1 MKTKQR
7 LLAMLLMMLFMGTKM
22 MAATKEAY
30 AVYVAS
36 SKTLTFYYDTQKGTR
51 PGTPYSLNTGEDDPE
66 WFDENNTV
74 EVLKVVFH
82 SSFKDARPTS
92 TYKWFANK
100 TTLTSIVDIKYL
112 NTSEVTNMADMFI
125 DCGKLTYV
133 DVTGF
138 DTSKVTDMGRMFSC
152 SGITKIDVSN
162 FNTSRVTKM
171 NAMFS
176 TTNLVTLDLSN
187 FDTRNVVDMRLM
199 FSGNLELKTIYV
211 GGLWSTE
218 KLPKE
223 YEGGMDWMFF
233 SCDKLKGGAG
243 TTFDSKHD
251 GKEYAHID
259 GGKSNPGY
267 LSVHKYDLSIA
278 GTQVTYTNK
287 NDILGNGIFAYEP
300 TSKTLT
306 INGIY
311 RTEYSPII
319 RSSIDGLIIQGGL
332 TADLALK
339 NNGTIIALYN
349 KTTIKSDGLLILE
362 SDDKNSNEVYAIDVY
377 SGNLT
382 INNVD
387 NMVIMSMCGIV
398 STSYNGKLTIKSS
411 NINFKCEQPENSSQ
425 AAMAVYGL
433 DSGIILQGSRIY
445 TADVHISDGGLV
457 DGKGMP
463 ATSVNIIRD
472 NSISTNLNQVTS
484 DKSQVTSDEWY
495 TIDGRKLNGKPAKRG
510 MYIHNGKKG
519 VVH

>member
-1 MKTKQR
+1 MKTRQR

-66 WFDENNTV
+66 WYDENNTV

-92 TYKWFANK
+92 TYAWFANK

-112 NTSEVTNMADMFI
+112 NTSEVTNMANMFTGC
-125 DCGKLTYV
+125 DNLTDI

-138 DTSKVTDMGRMFSC
+138 DTSKVTDMSRMFSWT
-152 SGITKIDVSN
+152 GIKEIDVSN

-171 NAMFS
+171 TSMFAL
-176 TTNLVTLDLSN
+176 TDLVTLDLSN
-187 FDTRNVVDMRLM
+187 FDTRKVVDMRLM
-199 FSGNLELKTIYV
+199 FFGNPDLTTIYV
-211 GGLWSTE
+211 GGLWSTAS
-218 KLPKE
+218 LPEE
-223 YEGGMDWMFF
+223 YDEMDWMFR
-233 SCDKLKGGAG
+233 SCDNLKGGAG
-243 TTFDSKHD
+243 TKFDEKHD

-267 LSVHKYDLSIA
+267 LSVLKYDLNIA
-278 GTQVTYTNK
+278 GTQVTYANK

-300 TSKTLT
+300 ESKTLT

-332 TADLALK
+332 TADLSLK

-349 KTTIKSDGLLILE
+349 NTTIKSDGLLILE

-411 NINFKCEQPENSSQ
+411 NIIFKCEQPENSSQ

-463 ATSVNIIRD
+463 ATSVNIVRD

-484 DKSQVTSDEWY
+484 DAPQVTSDEWY
-495 TIDGRKLNGKPAKRG
+495 TIDGRKLNGMPAKKG
-510 MYIHNGKKG
+510 IYIHNGKKG